1 MVLERKNFKLYK
13 AKKQWVTACATVLVT
28 LGATAFVNASANADP
43 NSTLTE
49 PVTKEAV
56 ATVQSGNARQDKAT
70 TTVNQTDPN
79 SAPVSQNAGK
89 PVSADSLT
97 TQHDGQSS
105 NQADPSTV
113 TTN

>member
-1 MVLERKNFKLYK
+1 MSKNNQQPRMVLERKNFKLYK

-56 ATVQSGNARQDKAT
+56 ATVQSGMRIKTKLRQ
-70 TTVNQTDPN
+70 Q
-79 SAPVSQNAGK
+79 
-89 PVSADSLT
+89 LT
-97 TQHDGQSS
+97 KLILILHPYPKMQGRRFQLI
-105 NQADPSTV
+105 V
-113 TTN
+113 